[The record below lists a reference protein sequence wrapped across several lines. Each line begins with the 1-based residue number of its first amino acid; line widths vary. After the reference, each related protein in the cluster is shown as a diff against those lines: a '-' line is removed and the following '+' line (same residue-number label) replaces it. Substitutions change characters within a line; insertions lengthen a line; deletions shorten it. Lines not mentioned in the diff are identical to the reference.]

1 MNLHTSTEVTIL
13 VIREIENM
21 GTKLKLISAEE
32 VHEYLSD
39 EWARERLYDVDYAFS
54 DKHQLA
60 LYKVTDLSQRELI
73 KAIDEGQSF
82 LLDETD

>member
-1 MNLHTSTEVTIL
+1 
-13 VIREIENM
+13 M
-21 GTKLKLISAEE
+21 GTKLRLVSAEE
-32 VHEYLSD
+32 VTELLTD
-39 EWARERLYDVDYAFS
+39 EWARERLYNIDYAYP

-60 LYKVTDLSQRELI
+60 LYKVTDLSERELH

>member
-1 MNLHTSTEVTIL
+1 
-13 VIREIENM
+13 M

-32 VHEYLSD
+32 VYEYLAD
-39 EWARERLYDVDYAFS
+39 EWARDRLYNVDYAYP

-60 LYKVTDLSQRELI
+60 LYKVTDLSQRELD

-82 LLDETD
+82 LLDETE

>member
-1 MNLHTSTEVTIL
+1 
-13 VIREIENM
+13 M

-39 EWARERLYDVDYAFS
+39 EWARERLYDVDYAFP

-60 LYKVTDLSQRELI
+60 MYKITDLSQRELN
-73 KAIDEGQSF
+73 KAIENGDSF
-82 LLDETD
+82 ILNETD

>member
-1 MNLHTSTEVTIL
+1 
-13 VIREIENM
+13 M

-39 EWARERLYDVDYAFS
+39 EWARERLYDVDYAFH

>member
-1 MNLHTSTEVTIL
+1 
-13 VIREIENM
+13 M

-32 VHEYLSD
+32 VHEYLAD
-39 EWARERLYDVDYAFS
+39 EWARERLYDVDYAFP

-60 LYKVTDLSQRELI
+60 LYKVTDLSARELN

-82 LLDETD
+82 LLDETE

>member
-1 MNLHTSTEVTIL
+1 
-13 VIREIENM
+13 M